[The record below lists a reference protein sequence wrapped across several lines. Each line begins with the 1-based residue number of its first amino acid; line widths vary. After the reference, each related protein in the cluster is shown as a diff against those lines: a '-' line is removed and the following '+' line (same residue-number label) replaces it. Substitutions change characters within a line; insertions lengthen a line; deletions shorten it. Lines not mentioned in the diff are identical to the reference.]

1 VIHESR
7 EQALVQRDRATLSG
21 IGFALTDDEEPL
33 LQIDLYPCEVLDL
46 CISHSGI
53 ERKLDDQAGG
63 KVLTVHSRRAAPDV
77 IALLSGIKARVILH
91 WFTGSR
97 RELENA
103 AGRGFFFSVNSAMLR
118 SEKGRALIVRMP
130 RERVLTE
137 TDGPFIRDGDHP
149 ATPPTVRTT
158 IGSLAKLWHAKPE
171 DVQASVLG
179 NLRYIL
185 T

>member
-1 VIHESR
+1 MGAISSWFHSD
-7 EQALVQRDRATLSG
+7 EQLVPFQMFAGSG
-21 IGFALTDDEEPL
+21 RPT
-33 LQIDLYPCEVLDL
+33 
-46 CISHSGI
+46 S
-53 ERKLDDQAGG
+53 G
-63 KVLTVHSRRAAPDV
+63 KVL
-77 IALLSGIKARVILH
+77 IQQ
-91 WFTGSR
+91 
-97 RELENA
+97 LEDA

-149 ATPPTVRTT
+149 AAPPTVRTT

>member
-1 VIHESR
+1 MGHFSR
-7 EQALVQRDRATLSG
+7 APKDWVNQSG
-21 IGFALTDDEEPL
+21 D
-33 LQIDLYPCEVLDL
+33 
-46 CISHSGI
+46 
-53 ERKLDDQAGG
+53 

-91 WFTGSR
+91 WFTGTP
-97 RELENA
+97 RELDDA
-103 AGRGFFFSVNSAMLR
+103 IVRGFFFSVNSAMLR
-118 SEKGRALIVRMP
+118 SEKGRALVARMP

-137 TDGPFIRDGDHP
+137 TDGPFVRDGDHP
-149 ATPPTVRTT
+149 AAPPTVRTT

-179 NLRYIL
+179 NLRFIL